1 MTLQQAIDEAF
12 RTHWE
17 VHCKPAT
24 VRAIRGTLAAQCGE
38 ILDLELSELTHAR
51 LTEWH
56 IQAGSRFPVAANRA
70 LSYLS
75 KALTLA
81 VRRGDIPANP
91 ASGIRRFREK
101 PADRYLTKAEIAR
114 LARELGD
121 DAPSRVLRFLLLT
134 GLRSSEARGLR
145 WDDVATDGSTADLR
159 DTKTGARTITLSA
172 AALDAMGPGV
182 RGWVFPGRKGDK
194 MGAGELWRAWRRIR
208 KRAGLE
214 DVRIHDLRHTFASL
228 QLEAGTHIEVIRSLM
243 GHASITTTQRY
254 LHTEREQEARRGIG
268 ISRTAGSLWS

>member
-1 MTLQQAIDEAF
+1 M

-24 VRAIRGTLAAQCGE
+24 VRAISGTLAAQCGE
-38 ILDLELSELTHAR
+38 ILGLELLELTHAR

-56 IQAGSRFPVAANRA
+56 IQAGSRTPVAANRA

-75 KALTLA
+75 KALALA
-81 VRRGDIPANP
+81 VRRGDIQANP

-101 PADRYLTKAEIAR
+101 PADRYLTKAEIAQ

-145 WDDVATDGSTADLR
+145 WGDVAADGKTAELR

-172 AALDAMGPGV
+172 AALGVMGPVGI
-182 RGWVFPGRKGDK
+182 GWVFPGRNGQR
-194 MGAGELWRAWRRIR
+194 MGAGGLWRAWRRIR

-254 LHTEREQEARRGIG
+254 LHTEREQEARALDAVAEMLG
-268 ISRTAGSLWS
+268 